1 MITTCDRRD
10 SVPRSNSRN
19 QKSSFVAKN
28 VSDSSTDKTDEQQN
42 NVNQDSINDTELR
55 RRKH

>member
-28 VSDSSTDKTDEQQN
+28 ISDSNSDKTDEQQN
-42 NVNQDSINDTELR
+42 DEDPDSKTDTELR